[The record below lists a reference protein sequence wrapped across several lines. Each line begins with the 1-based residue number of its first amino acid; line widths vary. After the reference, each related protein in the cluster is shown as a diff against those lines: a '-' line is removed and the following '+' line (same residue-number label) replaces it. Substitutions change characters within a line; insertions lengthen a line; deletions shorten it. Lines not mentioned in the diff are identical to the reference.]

1 MVGYRADG
9 KPQRKYIYGK
19 TQKEVKEKVEQ
30 WKQMQKR
37 RATMRDKTAKQ
48 IAEELLDLTVDEAC
62 MYLDDN
68 HTEEEREEI
77 VAALWE
83 VYHARCA
90 AK

>member
-1 MVGYRADG
+1 M
-9 KPQRKYIYGK
+9 K
-19 TQKEVKEKVEQ
+19 
-30 WKQMQKR
+30 
-37 RATMRDKTAKQ
+37 DKTAKQ

-77 VAALWE
+77 VAAIWG